1 MIFNTLKEK
10 LIRIDVCLD
19 LLAGRAPHQHAAML
33 LFSLAEQKKLSVVV
47 SSLSFANMDYILRS
61 TYGNFSSRE
70 KLTLFKTLVEV
81 APVSEATTDLAIAS
95 SFTDFEAAIQYTC
108 ALQQNI
114 EYLITRNLKDYKK
127 AGIPVMTAETFL
139 SLREQR

>member
-1 MIFNTLKEK
+1 
-10 LIRIDVCLD
+10 
-19 LLAGRAPHQHAAML
+19 
-33 LFSLAEQKKLSVVV
+33 V

-61 TYGNFSSRE
+61 TYGNFSSIE

-81 APVSEATTDLAIAS
+81 APVSEATINLAIAS
-95 SFTDFEAAIQYTC
+95 SFTDFEDAIQYTC

-114 EYLITRNLKDYKK
+114 EYFITPNLKDYKK
-127 AGIPVMTAETFL
+127 AGIPVMSAEIFL